1 MAHVA
6 KYDRAAVGHLLAHYD
21 RQAEH
26 IGNENINPEKTKENY
41 NLGPDRN
48 QSQGNFIRERC
59 GKVKM
64 QNRKDVNVMCTWIV
78 TEPADLPEADR
89 QIFFQETYDFL
100 RDRYGGEKNVISAY
114 VHMDEVTPHMH
125 FAFVPVV
132 KDKKKGI
139 EKVSAKEAVVRKDLQ
154 KFHQDL
160 ENHLEQRFGREVGIL
175 NGATREGNQSIVELK
190 RGAAVE
196 ILQGA
201 RDQAAQIVREADED
215 ASKIVLDGQARVEAL
230 EIQERALQGNIEG
243 LQSAFVSI
251 DTKVNAAQKKLDGL
265 DGKLLTEK
273 QVNAISVSVSRPT
286 FTGSDGRSDKATI
299 QLSDWTNIK
308 KTAVHGAR
316 TITQEKRNNQRE
328 KALNEREKLVDN
340 REKSVS
346 DAENGLE
353 AQRKRADHWAAQAKV
368 YEANYNRVIGELN
381 RLKNRNQNLGR

>member
-26 IGNENINPEKTKENY
+26 ISNENINPEKTKENF
-41 NLGPDRN
+41 NLGPDRD
-48 QSQGNFIRERC
+48 QSQGDFIRERC
-59 GKVKM
+59 GQVKM

-89 QIFFQETYDFL
+89 QIFFRETYDFL
-100 RDRYGGEKNVISAY
+100 MDRYGGEKNVISAY

-139 EKVSAKEAVVRKDLQ
+139 EKVSAKEAVDRKDLQ

-160 ENHLEQRFGREVGIL
+160 ENHLERRFGREVGIL

-196 ILQGA
+196 IMQGA
-201 RDQAAQIVREADED
+201 RDQAAQIVRMADED

-230 EIQERALQGNIEG
+230 EMQERALQGKIE
-243 LQSAFVSI
+243 
-251 DTKVNAAQKKLDGL
+251 GL
-265 DGKLLTEK
+265 DGKLEGMTLSTKQIEKILVRLTRLS
-273 QVNAISVSVSRPT
+273 QVPGIHESRIEVVVS
-286 FTGSDGRSDKATI
+286 K
-299 QLSDWTNIK
+299 SDWENVK
-308 KTAVHGAR
+308 KTAIQGAKNVE
-316 TITQEKRNNQRE
+316 QEKKNSSREKSLNQRE
-328 KALNEREKLVDN
+328 HSLKKREEAVADNET
-340 REKSVS
+340 
-346 DAENGLE
+346 GLE
-353 AQRKRADHWAAQAKV
+353 TQRKRADHWAAQSKV
-368 YEANYNRVIGELN
+368 YETNYNRVIGELN
-381 RLKNRNQNLGR
+381 RLKNRGQNLSR